1 MHKINVL
8 TLGPD
13 NFNTSLEEL
22 KDHLNFNLD
31 FKNNKSFNSEDY
43 DVILIHEDYLNINN
57 HKEDLSVEK
66 NSIKILVSKTNER
79 FSSFFHNKLLLPT
92 TVKDINSLVENSV
105 AKKNYGKNS
114 SIKIKN
120 YILDKNEKKL
130 LKNNIN
136 ISLTEKEIQL
146 LELFLDKKTPINK
159 EQILKI
165 VWNYAK
171 DADTHTVETHIY
183 RLRKK
188 IKEYFSDEKFIEND
202 KSGYFI

>member
-8 TLGPD
+8 ILGPH

-22 KDHLNFNLD
+22 KDYLNFNLD
-31 FKNNKSFNSEDY
+31 FKNNKSLNFEDY
-43 DVILIHEDYLNINN
+43 DVILIHEDCLNINN

-66 NSIKILVSKTNER
+66 NSIKILLSKTNET
-79 FSSFFHNKLLLPT
+79 SPSFFHNKLLLPT

-146 LELFLDKKTPINK
+146 LELFLDQKTPINK

-188 IKEYFSDEKFIEND
+188 IKEYFSDENFIENN

>member
-43 DVILIHEDYLNINN
+43 DVILIHEDYLDINN
-57 HKEDLSVEK
+57 RKEDLSVEK

-146 LELFLDKKTPINK
+146 LELFLDQKTPINK

-202 KSGYFI
+202 KNGYFI